1 MIAPIL
7 NLFRVE
13 EIRKRIFVT
22 LGLMFVYRIGW
33 HIPLPGVDFTA
44 LTAFLEKSADKSVGS
59 MIGLM
64 SALSG
69 ANLQAPVV
77 FSLGVLPYISASIIF
92 SLLVKVIPSLEAL
105 SKEGAAGQRKI
116 NQYSRLLTVPLA
128 LGQAIVLCMTTFRS
142 LAHQEPPVIN
152 GFGAG
157 FVITSALGITAG
169 TIFLMWIGEQITEYG
184 VGNGISLL
192 IVAGIVDEIPL
203 AFGRLLR
210 DAAAERTQLI
220 KVVVLAAVYLAIVI
234 GVIFMS
240 KGQRRIPMQQ
250 AKQMKGRRMIGGVRH
265 YLPIKL
271 NMANVMPVIFASSL
285 LVLPMQIM
293 SWITR
298 DRSSMSWLAY
308 GSWLHVLLY
317 TGLIVFFSYFWTS
330 LMFQPTE
337 IANNLKEQGSF
348 VPGIR
353 PGRKTAEFL
362 ERVLVR
368 ITLVGAFFLAIIAV
382 IPEVASKGM
391 GVDQLVAGFL
401 GGTGIL
407 IVVGVTLDVVDKLN
421 ASLLMRNYEG
431 FMGAGKSAGRS
442 R

>member
-1 MIAPIL
+1 MIAPVL

-13 EIRKRIFVT
+13 EIRRRIFVT
-22 LGLMFVYRIGW
+22 FALLFVYRIGW
-33 HIPLPGVDFTA
+33 HVPLPGVDFTA
-44 LTAFLEKSADKSVGS
+44 LRNMLAVSADKTVGDV
-59 MIGLM
+59 IGLM

-69 ANLQAPVV
+69 ANLNAPVI
-77 FSLGVLPYISASIIF
+77 FALGVLPYISASIIF

-128 LGQAIVLCMTTFRS
+128 LGQAIVLCVTTFKGLR
-142 LAHQEPPVIN
+142 HEPAVIPDYD
-152 GFGAG
+152 FG
-157 FVITSALGITAG
+157 FVLTASLGITAG

-192 IVAGIVDEIPL
+192 IVAGIVDSVPL
-203 AFGRLLR
+203 AFGRLLKE
-210 DAAAERTQLI
+210 AVTERGNII
-220 KVVVLAAVYLAIVI
+220 KVAVLAAVYLAIVI
-234 GVIFMS
+234 GVIYMS

-250 AKQMKGRRMIGGVRH
+250 AKLMKGRKMYGGVRH

-285 LVLPMQIM
+285 LLLPMQVIQWF
-293 SWITR
+293 SASNAAI
-298 DRSSMSWLAY
+298 SWLAY
-308 GSWLHVLLY
+308 GSFVHVLLY
-317 TGLIVFFSYFWTS
+317 TALIIFFSYFWTS

-353 PGRKTAEFL
+353 PGRKTADYL

-382 IPEVASKGM
+382 IPEIASKSM
-391 GVDQLVAGFL
+391 AVDPLVSSFL

-431 FMGAGKSAGRS
+431 FMGAGKNR
-442 R
+442 

>member
-1 MIAPIL
+1 MIAPVL
-7 NLFRVE
+7 NLFRVP
-13 EIRKRIFVT
+13 EIRKRIFLT
-22 LGLMFVYRIGW
+22 FGLLFVYRIGF
-33 HIPLPGVDFTA
+33 HVPLPGVDYEQ
-44 LTAFLEKSADKSVGS
+44 LRNFLERSADRTVSDVV
-59 MIGLM
+59 GLM

-69 ANLQAPVV
+69 ANLNAPVI

-92 SLLVKVIPSLEAL
+92 SLLVKVIPALEAL

-128 LGQAIVLCMTTFRS
+128 LGQAIVLCFATFKG
-142 LAHQEPPVIN
+142 LAGQGVIPA
-152 GFGAG
+152 FGAG
-157 FVITSALGITAG
+157 FVISASLGITAG
-169 TIFLMWIGEQITEYG
+169 TVFLMWLGEQITEYG
-184 VGNGISLL
+184 IGNGISLL
-192 IVAGIVDEIPL
+192 IVAGIVDTVPV
-203 AFGRLLR
+203 AFGRLIK
-210 DAAAERTQLI
+210 AAGDDRGNIITLI
-220 KVVVLAAVYLAIVI
+220 VLAAVYLAIVI
-234 GVIFMS
+234 GVIYVS

-250 AKQMKGRRMIGGVRH
+250 AKLMKGRKMYGGVRH

-285 LVLPMQIM
+285 LLLPMQVIQWFTPSTAALSWM
-293 SWITR
+293 S
-298 DRSSMSWLAY
+298 Y
-308 GSWLHVLLY
+308 GSWLHVLLF
-317 TGLIVFFSYFWTS
+317 TGLIFFFSYFWTS
-330 LMFQPTE
+330 LMFQPVE

-382 IPEVASKGM
+382 IPEIASRSM
-391 GVDQLVAGFL
+391 GVDALVASFL

-431 FMGAGKSAGRS
+431 FMGAGKQRG
-442 R
+442 

>member
-22 LGLMFVYRIGW
+22 LGLLFVYRLGW
-33 HIPLPGVDFTA
+33 HVPLPGVDSHA
-44 LTAFLEKSADKSVGS
+44 LHDFLARSADKTVGD
-59 MIGLM
+59 IVGLM

-128 LGQAIVLCMTTFRS
+128 LGQAIVLGLTTFKS
-142 LAHQEPPVIN
+142 LASQGIIPSY
-152 GFGAG
+152 GFGFIVTA
-157 FVITSALGITAG
+157 SLGITAG

-192 IVAGIVDEIPL
+192 IVGGIVDDIPL
-203 AFGRLLR
+203 AFGRMFREALG
-210 DAAAERTQLI
+210 ERSQII
-220 KVVVLAAVYLAIVI
+220 KIIVLAAVYLSIVI
-234 GVIFMS
+234 GVIYMS

-250 AKQMKGRRMIGGVRH
+250 AKQMKGRRMMGGARH

-285 LVLPMQIM
+285 LVLPMQLISM
-293 SWITR
+293 ITG
-298 DRSSMSWLAY
+298 DRSSVSWMAY

-317 TGLIVFFSYFWTS
+317 SGLIVFFSYFWTS

-382 IPEVASKGM
+382 IPEIASKSM
-391 GVDQLVAGFL
+391 GVDQLVARFL
-401 GGTGIL
+401 GGTGVL

-431 FMGAGKSAGRS
+431 FMGSGKATARL

>member
-22 LGLMFVYRIGW
+22 LGLLFVYRVGQ
-33 HIPLPGVDFTA
+33 HIPLPGVDWTS
-44 LTAFLEKSADKSVGS
+44 LQLFLGKSADKAVGDLV
-59 MIGLM
+59 GLM
-64 SALSG
+64 SSLSG

-77 FSLGVLPYISASIIF
+77 LSLGVLPYISASIIF

-142 LAHQEPPVIN
+142 LANQQPPVIN
-152 GFGAG
+152 GFGPG
-157 FVITSALGITAG
+157 FVITASLGITAG
-169 TIFLMWIGEQITEYG
+169 TVFLMWIGEQITEYG

-192 IVAGIVDEIPL
+192 IVAGIVDDIPL
-203 AFGRLLR
+203 AFGRLIKE
-210 DAAAERTQLI
+210 AVAERGQII
-220 KVVVLAAVYLAIVI
+220 KVLVLAAVYLSIVI

-250 AKQMKGRRMIGGVRH
+250 AKQMKGRRMMGGARH

-285 LVLPMQIM
+285 LVLPMQIISM
-293 SWITR
+293 ITH

-308 GSWLHVLLY
+308 GSWLHVMLY

-362 ERVLVR
+362 EKVLVR

-391 GVDQLVAGFL
+391 GVDQLVARFL

-431 FMGAGKSAGRS
+431 FMGAGKTGRQ

>member
-1 MIAPIL
+1 MIAPVL

-22 LGLMFVYRIGW
+22 LGLLFVYRIGW
-33 HIPLPGVDFTA
+33 HVPLPGVDFTA
-44 LTAFLEKSADKSVGS
+44 LRIFLEKSADKTVGDV
-59 MIGLM
+59 IGLM

-69 ANLQAPVV
+69 ANLNAPVL

-128 LGQAIVLCMTTFRS
+128 LGQAVVLCITTFKGLS
-142 LAHQEPPVIN
+142 KGETLPVIPDYD
-152 GFGAG
+152 FG
-157 FVITSALGITAG
+157 FVITASLGITAG
-169 TIFLMWIGEQITEYG
+169 TIFLMWLGEQITEYG

-192 IVAGIVDEIPL
+192 IVSGIVDNVPL
-203 AFGRLLR
+203 AFGRLIK
-210 DAAAERTQLI
+210 DAVAERGNI
-220 KVVVLAAVYLAIVI
+220 VKVAILAAVYLAIVI
-234 GVIFMS
+234 GVIYMS

-250 AKQMKGRRMIGGVRH
+250 AKLMKGRKMYGGVRH

-285 LVLPMQIM
+285 LLLPMQVIQWFTHDRAAV
-293 SWITR
+293 SW
-298 DRSSMSWLAY
+298 MAY
-308 GSWLHVLLY
+308 GSWLHVMLY
-317 TGLIVFFSYFWTS
+317 TGLIFFFSYFWTS

-337 IANNLKEQGSF
+337 IANNLKESGSF

-353 PGRKTAEFL
+353 PGKKTAEFL

-368 ITLVGAFFLAIIAV
+368 ITLVGAFFLAIVAV
-382 IPEVASKGM
+382 IPEIASKSM
-391 GVDQLVAGFL
+391 GVDALVASFL

-431 FMGAGKSAGRS
+431 FMGAGKQR
-442 R
+442 

>member
-1 MIAPIL
+1 
-7 NLFRVE
+7 
-13 EIRKRIFVT
+13 
-22 LGLMFVYRIGW
+22 
-33 HIPLPGVDFTA
+33 
-44 LTAFLEKSADKSVGS
+44 
-59 MIGLM
+59 
-64 SALSG
+64 
-69 ANLQAPVV
+69 
-77 FSLGVLPYISASIIF
+77 
-92 SLLVKVIPSLEAL
+92 VIP
-105 SKEGAAGQRKI
+105 GYG
-116 NQYSRLLTVPLA
+116 V
-128 LGQAIVLCMTTFRS
+128 
-142 LAHQEPPVIN
+142 
-152 GFGAG
+152 G
-157 FVITSALGITAG
+157 FVVTASLGITAG
-169 TIFLMWIGEQITEYG
+169 TVFLMWIGEQITEYG

-192 IVAGIVDEIPL
+192 IVAGIVDNVPL
-203 AFGRLLR
+203 AFGRLLKG
-210 DAAAERTQLI
+210 AVEERGNII
-220 KVVVLAAVYLAIVI
+220 KVAVLAAVYLAIVI
-234 GVIFMS
+234 GVIYMS

-250 AKQMKGRRMIGGVRH
+250 AKLMKGRKMYGGVRH

-285 LVLPMQIM
+285 LLLPMQVIQ
-293 SWITR
+293 WFTH
-298 DRSSMSWLAY
+298 DRSVASWMAY

-382 IPEVASKGM
+382 IPEVASKSM
-391 GVDQLVAGFL
+391 GVDYLVASFL

-431 FMGAGKSAGRS
+431 FMGAGKNR
-442 R
+442 

>member
-1 MIAPIL
+1 MIAPVL
-7 NLFRVE
+7 NLFRVP
-13 EIRKRIFVT
+13 EIRKRLFVT
-22 LGLMFVYRIGW
+22 FGLLFVYRVGW
-33 HIPLPGVDFTA
+33 QVPLPGVDFTA
-44 LTAFLEKSADKSVGS
+44 LANFLSRSTDKTMGDVL
-59 MIGLM
+59 GLM

-69 ANLQAPVV
+69 ANLNAPVI

-105 SKEGAAGQRKI
+105 SKEGPSGQRKI

-128 LGQAIVLCMTTFRS
+128 LGQAIVLCLTTFKS
-142 LAHQEPPVIN
+142 LSRNEPSIIPGY
-152 GFGAG
+152 GFA
-157 FVITSALGITAG
+157 FCLVATVGITAG
-169 TIFLMWIGEQITEYG
+169 VIFLMWIGEQITEYG
-184 VGNGISLL
+184 IGNGISLL
-192 IVAGIVDEIPL
+192 IVSGIVDQIPL
-203 AFGRLLR
+203 AFGRMIR
-210 DAAAERTQLI
+210 EASSDRGNII
-220 KVVVLAAVYLAIVI
+220 KIAVLGAVYLAIVI
-234 GVIFMS
+234 GVIYMS

-250 AKQMKGRRMIGGVRH
+250 AKLMKGRKMYGGARH

-285 LVLPMQIM
+285 LLVPMQIIQWVSGDRAVG
-293 SWITR
+293 SW
-298 DRSSMSWLAY
+298 MAY
-308 GSWLHVLLY
+308 GSWLHVLLF
-317 TGLIVFFSYFWTS
+317 TGLIIFFSFFWTS
-330 LMFQPTE
+330 LMFQPTD

-382 IPEVASKGM
+382 IPEIASRSM
-391 GVDQLVAGFL
+391 GVDALVASFL

-407 IVVGVTLDVVDKLN
+407 IVVGVTLDIVDKLN

-431 FMGAGKSAGRS
+431 FMGAGKNR
-442 R
+442 